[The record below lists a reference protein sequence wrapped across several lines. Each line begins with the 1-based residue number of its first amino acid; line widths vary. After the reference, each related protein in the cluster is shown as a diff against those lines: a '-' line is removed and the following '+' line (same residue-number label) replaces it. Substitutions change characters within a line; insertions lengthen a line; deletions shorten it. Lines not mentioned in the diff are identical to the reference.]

1 VLEFT
6 DWAIEILSRADAA
19 ARRFNPDAR
28 VRVVRDGGGVRFE
41 LTDETASSDVVIDH
55 PSGFTLLAQG
65 DLEGT
70 IDVVEPHDRLILR
83 PPGDRERSVRQHG

>member
-1 VLEFT
+1 VLAFT

-19 ARRFNPDAR
+19 ARRFNPEAR
-28 VRVVRDGGGVRFE
+28 VRVVREGGGVRFE
-41 LTDETASSDVVIDH
+41 LTDEADPSDLVIEH
-55 PSGFTLLAQG
+55 PSGFTLLAQS

-83 PPGDRERSVRQHG
+83 SPDDRERSVRQHS

>member
-19 ARRFNPDAR
+19 ARRFNADAR
-28 VRVVRDGGGVRFE
+28 VRVVGDGGGVRFE
-41 LTDETASSDVVIDH
+41 LTDEVDPSDLVIEH
-55 PSGFTLLAQG
+55 PSGFTLHAQA

-83 PPGDRERSVRQHG
+83 PPGDRERSARQHG